1 MKKFLKKVVMLGVAV
16 LAFGPVASLSTAM
29 VSAQEE
35 QVLNLAIGSE
45 PPTIDPALATDS
57 TSGAI
62 IKNVFEGLTAMDN
75 AGEVLP
81 GAAESWEVSEDGLTY
96 TFKLR
101 EGNTWSNGD
110 PVTASDFEYAWKRV
124 LNPETA
130 SQYASILYVVA
141 GAEAYNSGEGE
152 ADAVGVT
159 AVDDSTLE
167 VTLANP
173 TTYFL
178 ELTAF
183 YTYMPVHQATVEADA
198 DWALDASDAYVTNGP
213 FSLQEWAHSSH
224 YVLVKN
230 DSYWDVDN
238 VSLDTVNVQIIEA
251 ESTANAEFQAGGID
265 YLGSPYSTVS
275 LDAIDLYKA
284 NEELNVAPYAAIYW
298 YKLNTTDEV
307 MSNVNIRKALALAV
321 DRQALVDNI
330 TKGGQ
335 LPAMGYVPP
344 TSAGFEED
352 RGYFADADYDAA
364 KEYLAT
370 GLEELGMS
378 DPSELTINISIN
390 TSEAHSTI
398 AQFIQ
403 EGWAQN
409 LGINAEI
416 DNTEWQVYLE
426 RLDVLDFQV
435 ARMGWIADFNDAST
449 FLDMYRTADAGN
461 NDTGWE
467 NEEYKALI
475 DQAAAEQDVDVR
487 TDLLLQAEA
496 IMIEEMPVIPLYY
509 YTNLYVVH
517 DHVENMLPDA
527 LGNINL
533 KDVSISSGE

>member
-1 MKKFLKKVVMLGVAV
+1 MKKFLKKVVVLGAAL
-16 LAFGPVASLSTAM
+16 LAFSPVTSLSTAM

-62 IKNVFEGLTAMDN
+62 IKNVFEGLTAMNND
-75 AGEVLP
+75 GEILP
-81 GAAESWEVSEDGLTY
+81 AAAESWEVSEDGLTY

-130 SQYASILYVVA
+130 SQYASILYVLE

-159 AVDDSTLE
+159 AVDEATLE
-167 VTLANP
+167 VKLANP
-173 TTYFL
+173 TSYFL

-213 FSLQEWAHSSH
+213 FSLTEWAHSSH
-224 YVLVKN
+224 YVLVKS
-230 DSYWDVDN
+230 DSYWDAES

-265 YLGSPYSTVS
+265 YLGAPYSTVS
-275 LDAIDLYKA
+275 LDAIDLYRA
-284 NEELNVAPYAAIYW
+284 NDELNVAPYAAIYW

-321 DRQALVDNI
+321 DRQALVDNV

-335 LPAMGYVPP
+335 LPALGLVPP

-352 RGYFADADYDAA
+352 RGYMADADFELA

-370 GLEELGMS
+370 GLEELGLA

-416 DNTEWQVYLE
+416 DNTEWQVYLD
-426 RLDVLDFQV
+426 RLNVLDFQV
-435 ARMGWIADFNDAST
+435 ARMGWIADFNDASS
-449 FLDMYRTADAGN
+449 FLDMYRTAESGN

-467 NEEYKALI
+467 NEEFKALI

-487 TDLLLQAEA
+487 TDLLVQAEA
-496 IMIEEMPVIPLYY
+496 IMMDEMPVIPLYY
-509 YTNLYVVH
+509 YTNLFVIH
-517 DHVENMLPDA
+517 DHVENMAPDA

>member
-1 MKKFLKKVVMLGVAV
+1 MLGAAV

>member
-1 MKKFLKKVVMLGVAV
+1 MKKFLKKAV
-16 LAFGPVASLSTAM
+16 LLGAALLAFSPIAELSAATVA
-29 VSAQEE
+29 AQEE

-62 IKNVFEGLTAMDN
+62 IKNVFEGLTAMN
-75 AGEVLP
+75 NEGEVLP
-81 GAAESWEVSEDGLTY
+81 AAAESWEVSEDGLTY
-96 TFKLR
+96 TFTLR
-101 EGNTWSNGD
+101 DGNVWSNGD
-110 PVTASDFEYAWKRV
+110 PVTASDFEFAWKRV

-130 SQYASILYVVA
+130 SQYASILYVLE

-159 AVDDSTLE
+159 AVDEKTLE
-167 VTLANP
+167 VKLANP
-173 TTYFL
+173 TSFFL

-198 DWALDASDAYVTNGP
+198 NWALDAGDAYVSNGP

-224 YVLVKN
+224 YVLVKS
-230 DSYWDVDN
+230 DSYWDAEN
-238 VSLDTVNVQIIEA
+238 VALDTVNVQIIEA
-251 ESTANAEFQAGGID
+251 DSTANAEFQAGGID

-275 LDAIDLYKA
+275 LDAIDLYRA

-307 MSNVNIRKALALAV
+307 TSNVNIRKALALAI
-321 DRQALVDNI
+321 DRQGLVDNI

-335 LPAMGYVPP
+335 LPALGLVPP
-344 TSAGFEED
+344 TIAGFEDD

-370 GLEELGMS
+370 GLEELGLA
-378 DPSELTINISIN
+378 DASELTINISIN

-409 LGINAEI
+409 LGINVNI

-426 RLDVLDFQV
+426 RLNVLDFQV
-435 ARMGWIADFNDAST
+435 ARMGWIADYNDASS
-449 FLDMYRTADAGN
+449 FLDMYRTADSGN

-467 NEEYKALI
+467 NEEFKSLI
-475 DQAAAEQDVDVR
+475 DQASAEQDPAVR
-487 TDLLLQAEA
+487 TDLQLQAEA
-496 IMIEEMPVIPLYY
+496 IMVDEMPVIPLYY

-517 DHVENMLPDA
+517 DHVENMSPDA